1 MLSMVSI
8 YINFLYLLFWHCL
21 IMLSLNLLFKFQ
33 SMIFRN
39 IDNHSY
45 YNFDQRMICSF
56 YSWRYDTFWMFFQ
69 LKYNNGIYKKKIQSI
84 DKQYTLKCNTYK
96 YINEWKKDNVVGRSE
111 ELKYLFQK
119 RRVNEDNII
128 SGKMCKIG

>member
-1 MLSMVSI
+1 MISLV
-8 YINFLYLLFWHCL
+8 YI
-21 IMLSLNLLFKFQ
+21 IDQSL
-33 SMIFRN
+33 
-39 IDNHSY
+39 
-45 YNFDQRMICSF
+45 CS
-56 YSWRYDTFWMFFQ
+56 
-69 LKYNNGIYKKKIQSI
+69 IQSI